1 MWVESSPRPASEALI
16 KVACCTAAVCSKIIY
31 GCEETRILRQRLGDA
46 DGRVTAS
53 LELGQLHGAH
63 LSKAIGSCR

>member
-1 MWVESSPRPASEALI
+1 MLVGSSPRPTPEALI
-16 KVACCTAAVCSKIIY
+16 KVACRAAAVRSQVMY